1 MQFQIKTPTR
11 FLFVEI
17 NQLILKV
24 TWRQG
29 KYNSQKNFKTEETRW
44 NIHWSVL
51 YGTGEKTDTQSA
63 GTKRRAQKQA
73 DTNNV
78 TDFQY
83 KCKGNSKEKG

>member
-51 YGTGEKTDTQSA
+51 YGTDEKTDTQSA
-63 GTKRRAQKQA
+63 GTKQRAQKQA